1 MRAMREEFA
10 TLMLHCTRS
19 SYAFCYRHCQQLSCK
34 LCGTHSVKASSTVQ
48 LLEKAGGLLSPQP
61 SDIYD
66 GHFATFLEMEMQLT
80 SLGKTTALPGQ
91 HLSVDITRCQQP
103 GCRYVFSSAA
113 DQARH
118 HQLVSRLSAAQ
129 TPSAN
134 PQVHRCTFTT
144 GGDVCGLVF
153 RSRHLLSQHK
163 KSAGHT
169 MARGRPSKK

>member
-1 MRAMREEFA
+1 MREEFA

-80 SLGKTTALPGQ
+80 SLGKTTLYQISICLRTLLGASSLV
-91 HLSVDITRCQQP
+91 VDTC
-103 GCRYVFSSAA
+103 
-113 DQARH
+113 
-118 HQLVSRLSAAQ
+118 SRVLQIKRA
-129 TPSAN
+129 
-134 PQVHRCTFTT
+134 TT
-144 GGDVCGLVF
+144 GWFTVTL
-153 RSRHLLSQHK
+153 QH
-163 KSAGHT
+163 
-169 MARGRPSKK
+169 